1 MEPIIDLKNL
11 CKSYGSHTAVDK
23 LNMKIYRGEI
33 FGLLG
38 PNGAGKTTSILMMLG
53 LTEPDSGSAI
63 VCGHDATR
71 DPIEVKRKVGYMPD
85 NLGFYP
91 QLTGLENLVYI
102 ARLNGMAEKGI
113 AEHARRV
120 MELVGLKAAS
130 DKPASTYSRGMKQR
144 LGLAEVLIKEPELI
158 ILDEPTLG
166 IDPAGVKEFLELI
179 KSLQRE
185 QGLTVLLSSHH
196 LHHVQQVCDRVGIF
210 VDGKLL
216 ATGDLPSLSAELFGS
231 TGIETAIQ
239 LTRLPKN
246 ADALKANF
254 SSWPEVNSLTI
265 SGDKLQ
271 FTTTGDITPKL
282 IRRII
287 ELGEDIQAVSRKQ
300 YGLDEIYEKYF
311 ENNTN
316 FTLDNESIKRKP
328 LFGNRQK

>member
-11 CKSYGSHTAVDK
+11 GKSYGSQIAVDK
-23 LNMKIYRGEI
+23 LNLQIRRGEI

-53 LTEPDSGSAI
+53 LIEPDSGSAV
-63 VCGHDATR
+63 VCGHNATR

-85 NLGFYP
+85 NLGFYT
-91 QLTGLENLVYI
+91 QLTGLENLVYM
-102 ARLNGMAEKGI
+102 ARLNGMAENGI
-113 AEHARRV
+113 TEHGRRV
-120 MELVGLKAAS
+120 MELVGLKTAL

-144 LGLAEVLIKEPELI
+144 LGLAEVLIKDPELI

-166 IDPAGVKEFLELI
+166 IDPTGVKEFLELI

-216 ATGDLPSLSAELFGS
+216 ATGDLPTLSSELFGS
-231 TGIETAIQ
+231 TGIETSIQ
-239 LTRLPKN
+239 LTELPK
-246 ADALKANF
+246 DPEALKDTF
-254 SSWPEVNSLTI
+254 RSWTEVNNLAI
-265 SGDKLQ
+265 SGGKLQ
-271 FTTTGDITPKL
+271 FNTTQDITPKL
-282 IRRII
+282 IRRLI
-287 ELGEDIQAVSRKQ
+287 ELGEDIQAVSQKQ

-311 ENNTN
+311 ENSTN
-316 FTLDNESIKRKP
+316 FTMDNESNKRKP

>member
-11 CKSYGSHTAVDK
+11 CKSYGSHVAVDQ
-23 LNMKIYRGEI
+23 LNLKIPHGEI

-63 VCGHDATR
+63 VCGYDATR
-71 DPIEVKRKVGYMPD
+71 NPIEVKRKVGYMPD

-91 QLTGLENLVYI
+91 QLTGLENLVYM
-102 ARLNGMAEKGI
+102 ARLNGLPEKDI
-113 AEHARRV
+113 IENARRF

-130 DKPASTYSRGMKQR
+130 DKPASSYSRGMKQR
-144 LGLAEVLIKEPELI
+144 LGLAEVLIKKPELI

-166 IDPAGVKEFLELI
+166 LDPNGVKEFLELI
-179 KSLQRE
+179 KSLQQE

-216 ATGDLPSLSAELFGS
+216 ATGDLPTLSHELFGN
-231 TGIETAIQ
+231 TGVETSIY
-239 LTRLPKN
+239 LTQVPMD
-246 ADALKANF
+246 ADVLKDKF
-254 SSWPEVNSLTI
+254 SSFPELNSLTI
-265 SGDKLQ
+265 SGVNLQ
-271 FTTTGDITPKL
+271 FNTTEDITPKL
-282 IRRII
+282 IRRLI
-287 ELGEDIQAVSRKQ
+287 ESGLDIQAVSQKQ

-311 ENNTN
+311 EKNTN
-316 FTLDNESIKRKP
+316 LTPEHESD
-328 LFGNRQK
+328 

>member
-11 CKSYGSHTAVDK
+11 CKSYGSHVAVYK
-23 LNMKIYRGEI
+23 LNLKIPHGEI

-102 ARLNGMAEKGI
+102 ARLNGLAEKGI
-113 AEHARRV
+113 TENARRV

-130 DKPASTYSRGMKQR
+130 DKRASTYSRGMKQR
-144 LGLAEVLIKEPELI
+144 LGLAEVLIKKPKLI

-166 IDPAGVKEFLELI
+166 LDPSGVKEFLELI
-179 KSLQRE
+179 KSLQQE

-216 ATGDLPSLSAELFGS
+216 ATGDLPTLSRELFGN
-231 TGIETAIQ
+231 TGVETSIH
-239 LTRLPKN
+239 LTKVPTDP
-246 ADALKANF
+246 DALKDKF
-254 SSWPEVNSLTI
+254 SSWPEFNNLTI
-265 SGDKLQ
+265 RGANLQ
-271 FTTTGDITPKL
+271 FNTTQDITPKL
-282 IRRII
+282 IRRLI
-287 ELGEDIQAVSRKQ
+287 ELGADIQAVSQKQ

-311 ENNTN
+311 EKNTN
-316 FTLDNESIKRKP
+316 LTPEHESA
-328 LFGNRQK
+328 

>member
-1 MEPIIDLKNL
+1 MEAIIDLKNL
-11 CKSYGSHTAVDK
+11 CKSYGSHVAVDK
-23 LNMKIYRGEI
+23 LNLKIPHGEI

-71 DPIEVKRKVGYMPD
+71 DPIEVKRMVGYMPD

-91 QLTGLENLVYI
+91 QLTGLENLIYM
-102 ARLNGMAEKGI
+102 ARLNGLAEKGI
-113 AEHARRV
+113 TENARNV

-130 DKPASTYSRGMKQR
+130 DKPASNYSRGMRQR
-144 LGLAEVLIKEPELI
+144 LGLAEVLIKKPKLV

-166 IDPAGVKEFLELI
+166 LDPNGVKEFLELI
-179 KSLQRE
+179 KSLQQE

-216 ATGDLPSLSAELFGS
+216 ATGDLPTLSSELFGS
-231 TGIETAIQ
+231 TGVETNIQ
-239 LTRLPKN
+239 LTKIPTDFDVIKDR
-246 ADALKANF
+246 F
-254 SSWPEVNSLTI
+254 STWPEFNSLNI
-265 SGDKLQ
+265 SGVNLQ
-271 FTTTGDITPKL
+271 FNTTQNITPKL
-282 IRRII
+282 IRGLI
-287 ELGEDIQAVSRKQ
+287 ELGADIEAVSQKQ

-311 ENNTN
+311 EKNTN
-316 FTLDNESIKRKP
+316 LIPEHESA
-328 LFGNRQK
+328 